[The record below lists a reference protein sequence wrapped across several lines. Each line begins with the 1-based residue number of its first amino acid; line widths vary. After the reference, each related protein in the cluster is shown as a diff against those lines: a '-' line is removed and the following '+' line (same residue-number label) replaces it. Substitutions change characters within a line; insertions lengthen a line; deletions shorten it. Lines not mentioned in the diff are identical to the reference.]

1 MSAKTT
7 QKGQKRQT
15 NGKTTIRERL
25 QKAIR
30 RLVLLSIVSLVIVSM
45 IMNHQVLSRLKADMQ
60 GDRKAVS
67 GSDLSGI
74 NGIERRSYLE
84 LDVSAISFP
93 RLYLHRHRS
102 RSILISAWK
111 LMEWSGEADRK

>member
-1 MSAKTT
+1 MERHLAGEKRYIMSAKKLS

-45 IMNHQVLSRLKADMQ
+45 IMNLSGTLSRLE
-60 GDRKAVS
+60 G
-67 GSDLSGI
+67 
-74 NGIERRSYLE
+74 
-84 LDVSAISFP
+84 
-93 RLYLHRHRS
+93 
-102 RSILISAWK
+102 
-111 LMEWSGEADRK
+111 

>member
-30 RLVLLSIVSLVIVSM
+30 QLVLLSIVSLVIVSM
-45 IMNHQVLSRLKADMQ
+45 IMN
-60 GDRKAVS
+60 
-67 GSDLSGI
+67 LSGI
-74 NGIERRSYLE
+74 G
-84 LDVSAISFP
+84 D
-93 RLYLHRHRS
+93 
-102 RSILISAWK
+102 
-111 LMEWSGEADRK
+111 DRI

>member
-30 RLVLLSIVSLVIVSM
+30 RLVLLSIVSLVIVVYDHESVRYPE
-45 IMNHQVLSRLKADMQ
+45 QTE
-60 GDRKAVS
+60 G
-67 GSDLSGI
+67 
-74 NGIERRSYLE
+74 
-84 LDVSAISFP
+84 
-93 RLYLHRHRS
+93 
-102 RSILISAWK
+102 
-111 LMEWSGEADRK
+111 